1 MKSKIV
7 LIVLLV
13 LLYDRVEYLWYGVNP
28 ETEFTLFNGKESIRA
43 DSFIYYASQRVQY
56 IIFAYVLMILIP
68 QLKRP
73 LWIFFTCEVLYF
85 VEYFITYNEPI
96 YKVPMF
102 GDWYIPIS
110 VATLKFLSIAYLIVE
125 AVMLVDQEN
134 QD

>member
-1 MKSKIV
+1 LKNKIV

-28 ETEFTLFNGKESIRA
+28 ETEITLINSKESIRA

-56 IIFAYVLMILIP
+56 IIFAYVLMLLIP

-73 LWIFFTCEVLYF
+73 LLFFFICEVLYF
-85 VEYFITYNEPI
+85 LEYFITYNEPI
-96 YKVPMF
+96 YKVPML

-110 VATLKFLSIAYLIVE
+110 VATLKFVSIAYLIVE
-125 AVMLVDQEN
+125 AVMMLDEE
-134 QD
+134 D